1 MATHFQKDQRV
12 RVGNPTARHGHM
24 RGQVGRVLERGK
36 GGTCWVRF
44 LGGKALFH
52 ESELEPTPNQA

>member
-1 MATHFQKDQRV
+1 MAALFQKDQRV
-12 RVGNPTARHGHM
+12 RVGNPTPRHGHM
-24 RGQVGRVLERGK
+24 VGQVGRVVERGK

-52 ESELEPTPNQA
+52 DSELEPAPSQA